1 VTRPRHDA
9 AGADAAGLRP
19 WIERSWRREPGGGAT
34 ALLRPAAFLYG
45 IATSIARARARRR
58 RIALPGVRVVAV
70 GGLAVGGAGKTSLA
84 RWAALAAHEAGLAPA
99 LLLRGHGGKAANL
112 APQVLPIPRPGDA
125 AAVRWFGDEAMAH
138 RAALP
143 PDVPV
148 IAGRDRLAAARLA
161 ASHGA
166 RTVILDDGWEQ
177 GYLAWDSLWVA
188 IDPLRPLG
196 NGFTLPAG
204 PLRKPP
210 CNLREANVIVAIAET
225 EDELKRGELEGLAT
239 RYAPGAPLVRFRR
252 RIKRIDRAEEGGGEE
267 KVADLGPALLVS
279 SVGSPERLE
288 RFLAGEGIAVA
299 EHLAFPDHAPWSTAL
314 IQERSAAHASR
325 GSRVL
330 LVTDKDAARVR
341 LLPALPLEFAVL
353 STRLEP
359 IDDPA
364 PLRAALGLPPPGPA
378 GGGAATADMAG
389 PAAIG

>member
-1 VTRPRHDA
+1 MRRRSRDA
-9 AGADAAGLRP
+9 TGADPAGLRP
-19 WIERSWRREPGGGAT
+19 WIERSWRREPAGGAT

-45 IATSIARARARRR
+45 IATSIARSRARRR

-70 GGLAVGGAGKTSLA
+70 GGLTVGGAGKTSLA

-112 APQVLPIPRPGDA
+112 APQALPLPRPGDA

-148 IAGRDRLAAARLA
+148 IAGRDRWAAARLA

-177 GYLAWDSLWVA
+177 GHLAWDSLWVA

-210 CNLREANVIVAIAET
+210 GNLHEANVIVAIAET
-225 EDELKRGELEGLAT
+225 EDELKPGAVEALAV
-239 RYAPGAPLVRFRR
+239 RFAPGVPLVRFRR
-252 RIKRIDRAEEGGGEE
+252 RLKWIDRAEEAGGEE
-267 KVADLGPALLVS
+267 DAAHLGPVLLVS

-288 RFLAGEGIAVA
+288 RFLSGEGIEVA
-299 EHLAFPDHAPWSTAL
+299 EHLAFPDHAPWSTPL
-314 IQERSAAHASR
+314 IQARAAAHAAR
-325 GSRVL
+325 GCRVL

-341 LLPALPLEFAVL
+341 LLPELPLGFAVL
-353 STRLEP
+353 STRLVP

-364 PLRAALGLPPPGPA
+364 PLRAALGLPPPRPA
-378 GGGAATADMAG
+378 GGGAATGAMAG

>member
-1 VTRPRHDA
+1 MTRPNSGRA
-9 AGADAAGLRP
+9 AGAARLRP
-19 WIERSWRREPGGGAT
+19 WIERVWSGEAGGNAT

-45 IATSIARARARRR
+45 LATAAARARARRT

-70 GGLAVGGAGKTSLA
+70 GGLSVGGAGKTSLA
-84 RWAALAAHEAGLAPA
+84 RWAALAAHDAGLAPA

-112 APQVLPIPRPGDA
+112 APQALPLPRPGDA
-125 AAVRWFGDEAMAH
+125 AAIRWFGDEAMAH

-161 ASHGA
+161 AAHGA

-196 NGFTLPAG
+196 NGLTLPAG
-204 PLRKPP
+204 PLRKAPG
-210 CNLREANVIVAIAET
+210 NLSEANVIVAIAET
-225 EDELKRGELEGLAT
+225 EDELRPGTVESLAA
-239 RYAPGAPLVRFRR
+239 RFAPGVPLVRFRR
-252 RIKRIDRAEEGGGEE
+252 RPRRIERQGEGAGEADP
-267 KVADLGPALLVS
+267 ADLGPVLLVS

-288 RFLAGEGIAVA
+288 RFLAGEGISVA
-299 EHLAFPDHAPWSTAL
+299 DHLAFPDHAPWSIAL
-314 IQERSAAHASR
+314 IQARAAALAAA
-325 GSRVL
+325 GSRSL

-341 LLPALPLEFAVL
+341 LLPALPLEPAVL

-359 IDDPA
+359 VDDPA
-364 PLRAALGLPPPGPA
+364 PLRAALGDPSRDPV
-378 GGGAATADMAG
+378 GGGSASAAMAG
-389 PAAIG
+389 PASIG